1 MAQHTCQVCGTVY
14 DTAADCCPTCG
25 NPLAMDICPEVPE
38 APTPPETPEI
48 PEVPGLPA
56 LPAFSPAPTLNK
68 RVFGLGEGE
77 GDVAVDDG
85 E

>member
-38 APTPPETPEI
+38 APTPPEIPEI
-48 PEVPGLPA
+48 PEVPEVPEISGRP
-56 LPAFSPAPTLNK
+56 SRTIYRYTPTPIRNPMVL
-68 RVFGLGEGE
+68 
-77 GDVAVDDG
+77 
-85 E
+85 

>member
-1 MAQHTCQVCGTVY
+1 MRGGRANKSAQSLWFWGKKHIFACG
-14 DTAADCCPTCG
+14 AACAWDFPEF
-25 NPLAMDICPEVPE
+25 PEVPDLP
-38 APTPPETPEI
+38 ALPDLPDS
-48 PEVPGLPA
+48 PA

-68 RVFGLGEGE
+68 RMFGLGEGE

>member
-48 PEVPGLPA
+48 PEVPENPAEPRGTRRRQVLAASTAQLMLP
-56 LPAFSPAPTLNK
+56 LL
-68 RVFGLGEGE
+68 
-77 GDVAVDDG
+77 
-85 E
+85 